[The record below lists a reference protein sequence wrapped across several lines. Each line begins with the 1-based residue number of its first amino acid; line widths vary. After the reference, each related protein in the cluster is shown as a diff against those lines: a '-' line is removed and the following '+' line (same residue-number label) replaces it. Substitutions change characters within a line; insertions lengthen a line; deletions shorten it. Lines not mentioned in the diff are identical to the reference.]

1 MEGTSN
7 KVTSALNEIDEH
19 GLINL
24 LEDPFRETARLLILG
39 LAMYGY
45 GRIRVTSTKR
55 DIVIQ
60 QRYYG
65 LGRTEKECAA
75 AGVPKNY
82 AKPTESKVTWCRPE
96 DSLHVMARAIDI
108 SFSMYESVPKVI
120 CERLAKLLHIT
131 WGGNWEVKDYGHF
144 ESRG

>member
-7 KVTSALNEIDEH
+7 KVTSALSEIDEH

-39 LAMYGY
+39 FAMYGY
-45 GRIRVTSTKR
+45 GRIRVKSTKR
-55 DIVIQ
+55 DIVMQ

-65 LGRTEKECAA
+65 LGRTEEECELCN
-75 AGVPKNY
+75 VPKNY
-82 AKPTESKVTWCRPE
+82 AKPAEKKVTWCRPE
-96 DSLHVMARAIDI
+96 NSKHVAALALDI
-108 SFSMYESVPKVI
+108 SFSMYDSVPKVI
-120 CERLAKLLHIT
+120 CERLSKLLRIN

-144 ESRG
+144 ESRS